1 MQTPAEPFLVDR
13 SEPLGLWRGPAP
25 RDPAAPA
32 LRAERLEFSS
42 RGDRVPARLLL
53 PERGDGPFPLVL
65 LQHGANGSK
74 EAPYMAQVAAP
85 WVRGGAAVLSI
96 DFPLHG
102 ERASAKLSGLLRE
115 ALGLE
120 GRPSPLGRRV
130 LDDFVRQAVADLQRA
145 LDAAN
150 GLPELDAQRAVYA
163 GLSLGSI
170 VGATYLGVDP
180 RPRAAALA
188 LGGGGFGGALVDPC
202 AHVARF
208 APRPLLFVNATR
220 DEIVPR
226 AATEALYA
234 AAAEPKEIQWFDSGH
249 RDLPGVAM
257 KAMWLFLR
265 RHLDPGDPVGA

>member
-1 MQTPAEPFLVDR
+1 VQTPADPFLLDGG
-13 SEPLGLWRGPAP
+13 EPLGLWRGPAP
-25 RDPAAPA
+25 RDPAAAA
-32 LRAERLEFSS
+32 LRALRLEFSS

-53 PERGDGPFPLVL
+53 PGRGDGPFPLVL

-102 ERASAKLSGLLRE
+102 ERVSAKLSGLLHE
-115 ALGLE
+115 GLGLG
-120 GRPSPLGRRV
+120 GRASALGRRV
-130 LDDFVRQAVADLQRA
+130 LEEFVRQAVVDLQRA
-145 LDAAN
+145 LDAASR
-150 GLPELDAQRAVYA
+150 LPELDAKRTVYA

-188 LGGGGFGGALVDPC
+188 LGGGGFGGPLADPC

-220 DEIVPR
+220 DETVPR

-234 AAAEPKEIQWFDSGH
+234 AAADPKEIQWFDAGH
-249 RDLPGVAM
+249 RDLPGLAL

-265 RHLDPGDPVGA
+265 RHLDLGVGV